1 MDTFGKRLN
10 FMLNAVH
17 MDKTSFANL
26 VGVHRTTI
34 HWRINGTNFPRP
46 KHQRVIDEIF
56 NDFNPS
62 WIHDGRGEMYK
73 DGVMGKPSQVIQLE
87 KVIED
92 KEKLIQLLEDKIRW
106 YENRDVTT

>member
-1 MDTFGKRLN
+1 MC
-10 FMLNAVH
+10 
-17 MDKTSFANL
+17 
-26 VGVHRTTI
+26 
-34 HWRINGTNFPRP
+34 
-46 KHQRVIDEIF
+46 E
-56 NDFNPS
+56 
-62 WIHDGRGEMYK
+62 